1 MNRQKQDNARSN
13 LGDFIGFSSQFR
25 VTFLQNQHAQTMKTT
40 IKLGCEAL
48 INSLISYFLNIV
60 GLKALASNTH

>member
-1 MNRQKQDNARSN
+1 MNRQKQDNTRSN

-48 INSLISYFLNIV
+48 ISYFLNIV
-60 GLKALASNTH
+60 GLKALA

>member
-13 LGDFIGFSSQFR
+13 LGGFIGFSSQFR
-25 VTFLQNQHAQTMKTT
+25 VTFLKNQHTQTMKTR
-40 IKLGCEAL
+40 IKLGCEA
-48 INSLISYFLNIV
+48 LISYFLNIV

>member
-1 MNRQKQDNARSN
+1 MNRQKQDNTRSN

-25 VTFLQNQHAQTMKTT
+25 VTFLNQHAQTMKTT
-40 IKLGCEAL
+40 SKLGCEAL
-48 INSLISYFLNIV
+48 INYFLNIV